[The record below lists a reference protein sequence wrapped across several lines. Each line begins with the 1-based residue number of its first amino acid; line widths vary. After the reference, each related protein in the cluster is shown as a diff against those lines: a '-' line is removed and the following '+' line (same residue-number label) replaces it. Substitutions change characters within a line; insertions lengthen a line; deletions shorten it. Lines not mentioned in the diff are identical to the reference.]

1 VTFAQATV
9 ADALD
14 GAITAFGAA
23 GIDTPRLDA
32 EVLLAHVLGVD
43 RTRLVVDPQAPVAGP
58 AVPAFREAVRRR
70 SVEREPVAYITGTK
84 GFRHIDVAVDHRVLI
99 PRPDTE
105 TLVEAAVA
113 ALPQGARV
121 VDVGTGSGAIALA
134 LKDERPDLDV
144 VGTDLSPEALEVAR
158 ANARRLGLE
167 VDFVEGDLLAG
178 VRADAVVSNPPYVRD
193 DAVLAPEIARHE
205 PALALFAGPD
215 GLDAYRRLAPGVS
228 AAGATWVAFEVGEGQ
243 ADDVAA
249 LLAAAGYP
257 DTDRRADL
265 AGIERVVI
273 GWR

>member
-1 VTFAQATV
+1 MSLPAATV

-14 GAITAFGAA
+14 GAITALSAA
-23 GIDTPRLDA
+23 GVDTPRLDA

-43 RTRLVVDPQAPVAGP
+43 RTRLVLDRDAPVTGP
-58 AVPAFREAVRRR
+58 AVPAFRDAVRRR

-84 GFRHIDVAVDHRVLI
+84 GFRHIEVAVDARVLI

-134 LKDERPDLDV
+134 LKQERPDLDV

-158 ANARRLGLE
+158 ANAHRLGLE
-167 VDFVEGDLLAG
+167 VTFVEGDLLAG
-178 VRADAVVSNPPYVRD
+178 TRADAVVSNPPYVAD
-193 DAVLAPEIARHE
+193 DAQLAPEIARHE

-228 AAGATWVAFEVGEGQ
+228 AAGATWVALEVGEGQ
-243 ADDVAA
+243 AGAVTD

-257 DTDRRADL
+257 HTERRRDL
-265 AGIERVVI
+265 AGIDRVVVA
-273 GWR
+273 WR